1 MNNKGFTLVEL
12 LATIVILGIVMG
24 IATYGVISAIDSSKK
39 KSEEIFV
46 SKFAS
51 AIESYLALN
60 GDKLGEKDGG
70 EGSSNQNLIELNSF
84 KLRDLAD
91 KDFIDKDKFINPR
104 NKKNC
109 YIEDAEIMA
118 FRDEQYVYYYYF
130 DFKQL
135 GVGEDECLV
144 GVEDENNE
152 LVLKYKSNSSDLFNG
167 SVVDNSG
174 DESILD
180 DSEIGD
186 ESTDDDEDSQI
197 VGDNDE

>member
-84 KLRDLAD
+84 KLSDLAD

-109 YIEDAEIMA
+109 YIADAEIMA

-135 GVGEDECLV
+135 GVGEDE
-144 GVEDENNE
+144 
-152 LVLKYKSNSSDLFNG
+152 NSTAYQSWARF
-167 SVVDNSG
+167 
-174 DESILD
+174 
-180 DSEIGD
+180 
-186 ESTDDDEDSQI
+186 
-197 VGDNDE
+197 

>member
-84 KLRDLAD
+84 KLSDLASENL
-91 KDFIDKDKFINPR
+91 IDENKFINPR
-104 NKKNC
+104 NKDENC
-109 YIEDAEIMA
+109 YNGNAIIRA
-118 FRDEQYVYYYYF
+118 FRDDQFVYYYYF

-135 GVGEDECLV
+135 GKCLV
-144 GVEDENNE
+144 DIDDENNE
-152 LVLKYKSNSSDLFNG
+152 LVKKYESNSSDLFNG